1 MPSDWYSS
9 DNTIEV
15 IGGGGGGDT
24 TSSTSNGR
32 GGGGGGAYSAITN
45 LSLSVG
51 ASVTYQVGNG
61 GGPNVGGGA
70 TKTSGVS
77 DRSRAHRET

>member
-1 MPSDWYSS
+1 MAPNPRLQSIAQ
-9 DNTIEV
+9 TITIQASQIEKLQV
-15 IGGGGGGDT
+15 R
-24 TSSTSNGR
+24 NR
-32 GGGGGGAYSAITN
+32 VRTN

-51 ASVTYQVGNG
+51 ASFTYQVGNG

-77 DRSRAHRET
+77 DRSRAHRQN